1 MTKELFFQRNILPH
15 LEDVINWKKIVF
27 LEEETVSELTDIG
40 LIKEREATDRDIDS
54 FIVCG
59 EYNVRFHRYLYF
71 ISEIKK
77 GDKIVYE
84 YSDERAKEKKSDI
97 IYI

>member
-59 EYNVRFHRYLYF
+59 EYNVKNLF
-71 ISEIKK
+71 K
-77 GDKIVYE
+77 
-84 YSDERAKEKKSDI
+84 
-97 IYI
+97 